1 MHGIDKDINTIKNKI
16 FNANKYSEDI
26 KLNKLIKLLP
36 QNKSFSLTK
45 NYKSII
51 KSDTIIISVGFDFNK
66 KNKIT
71 QLKNLK
77 NLFSTIGG
85 LMKKK
90 SLLIIETT
98 LPPGTCDKIIVP
110 ILKKELNKIMN
121 KEIPSTPT

>member
-1 MHGIDKDINTIKNKI
+1 MSTKIVTVIGLGFVGLPTACVLANTKKKKKSIFSVHGIDKDINTIKNKI

-66 KNKIT
+66 KKKIT

-77 NLFSTIGG
+77 NLFSTIGR
-85 LMKKK
+85 LIKKN
-90 SLLIIETT
+90 L
-98 LPPGTCDKIIVP
+98 C
-110 ILKKELNKIMN
+110 
-121 KEIPSTPT
+121 